1 MQDRHL
7 FIHRA
12 RLDDAALIAE
22 FGASAFEATFGAQN
36 RPQDMLQY
44 IAENFSPGQIKHE
57 LDDRKS
63 IFLLA
68 YEDEQ
73 LIGYAKLH
81 NGKKPDFITSSN
93 PIELA
98 RIYVKSN
105 LIGAGYG
112 SALMRAC
119 LETAFDS
126 GYSYIW
132 LDVWEKN
139 THAIR
144 FYEKWGFVKL
154 GMQVFH
160 LGDDVQDDFI
170 MGRPLSNL

>member
-36 RPQDMLQY
+36 RPQDMMQY
-44 IAENFSPGQIKHE
+44 IAENFSPVQIEHE
-57 LDDRKS
+57 LDDPKT

-68 YEDEQ
+68 YKDEG

-81 NGKKPDFITSSN
+81 DGKKPDFVTSSN

-98 RIYVKSN
+98 RIYVKVS

-112 SALMRAC
+112 SALMQAC
-119 LETAFDS
+119 LETAYDS

-154 GMQVFH
+154 GAQNFT
-160 LGDDVQDDFI
+160 LGEDVQHDFV
-170 MGRPLSNL
+170 MGRPLSDL